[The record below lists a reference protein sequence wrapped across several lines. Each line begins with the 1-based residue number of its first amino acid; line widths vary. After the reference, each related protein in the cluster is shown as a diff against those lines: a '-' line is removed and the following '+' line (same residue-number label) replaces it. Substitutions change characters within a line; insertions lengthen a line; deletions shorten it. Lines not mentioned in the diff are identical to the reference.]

1 MRKRSNQE
9 RLFSAYL
16 QKSVLPVRWRK
27 AIYVVGII
35 GWMIGGISSP
45 VQAATSSTEQGFYQD
60 ATLPAPKV
68 VQNALGSRDSRYF
81 STTIER
87 GRGTE
92 PQIKTSGMAA
102 TTTSR
107 CPAFASWEDWWGGAR
122 VHASINFHPSDLCNG
137 RHVKAAYVRLIRQCG
152 PYFDTGRIYTYT
164 ASSISDTRLYSV
176 SAWIFDS
183 PLWGCVTSAK
193 YGYDYF

>member
-1 MRKRSNQE
+1 MRKRYVQARPFLAS
-9 RLFSAYL
+9 
-16 QKSVLPVRWRK
+16 LPKPKFFIGWRK
-27 AIYVVGII
+27 AMCVVGII
-35 GWMIGGISSP
+35 GTAIVGVSGP
-45 VQAATSSTEQGFYQD
+45 VQAATSSSDQGFYQD
-60 ATLPAPKV
+60 ATLPAPKLG
-68 VQNALGSRDSRYF
+68 QNTLGSRDGRYF
-81 STTIER
+81 STTVER
-87 GRGTE
+87 NRGTE
-92 PQIKTSGMAA
+92 PQMKVSGMAA
-102 TTTSR
+102 TATSR